1 MNTEQLNEQ
10 SKLAIN
16 VLVRNEKDGKVSARA
31 LGLPE
36 CSVISSDRH
45 TAISELDRLITENL
59 SGSEIISLEIKVP
72 RHEHPR
78 QKYAGM
84 YKNNDLFDSVLTN
97 IEANRYQLNTQV
109 LNNDREEKIA

>member
-10 SKLAIN
+10 SRLAIN

-36 CSVISSDRH
+36 YSVISSDRH

-72 RHEHPR
+72 RPEHPW
-78 QKYAGM
+78 QKFAGI
-84 YKNNDLFDSVLTN
+84 YKDSDLFDSVLTN
-97 IEANRYQLNTQV
+97 IEANRHQLNSQV
-109 LNNDREEKIA
+109 PSDHPKEKIA